1 MVVMKSRL
9 VALFLCASLVCAV
22 QARATTLPDACGDDK
37 VKFDVKTQAGQ
48 SAPAPPA
55 DGKAQIVFIETM
67 DEENLAFCKGC
78 DVVARLG
85 VDGAWVGANKGNS
98 YFAYTV
104 EPGEHHLCTNWDSP
118 RAFLSEKVGVADFT
132 AEPGKTYYFQA
143 RFLIKMVDIDT
154 AQLEQR
160 LELTQ
165 LSDDEGKYRVKVSP
179 LSTGNPKK

>member
-1 MVVMKSRL
+1 VKSRL
-9 VALFLCASLVCAV
+9 VALLVSVSLVSAV
-22 QARATTLPDACGDDK
+22 QAWATVLPDACGDDK
-37 VKFDVKTQAGQ
+37 VKFNVKTQAGQ
-48 SAPAPPA
+48 PAPAPPVA
-55 DGKAQIVFIETM
+55 GKAQIVFIETM
-67 DEENLAFCKGC
+67 DEENLAFCKDC

-85 VDGAWVGANKGNS
+85 LDGAWVGANKGNS

-118 RAFLSEKVGVADFT
+118 RAFLSQKVGVADFT

-160 LELTQ
+160 LDLTQ
-165 LSDDEGKYRVKVSP
+165 LSDDEGKYQVKISA
-179 LSTGNPKK
+179 LSTGTPKK